1 MKEYE
6 PVKLV
11 AASRYRRYFPTLSAE
26 VRRTSTPACVR
37 SYGGVRLVRQ
47 GQLHP
52 LGPDL
57 TSIALYEALQANG
70 AHEEEAYR
78 VVSEEMWA
86 YLDPSVRP
94 WQGPGDR

>member
-1 MKEYE
+1 M
-6 PVKLV
+6 
-11 AASRYRRYFPTLSAE
+11 
-26 VRRTSTPACVR
+26 
-37 SYGGVRLVRQ
+37 RQ